1 MPERV
6 TNLRLEWEF
15 SQCSLSVM
23 GHHSSPI
30 RKVSAKRFPPE
41 MVGQP
46 EIGQKTFLVSLDFP
60 AGRGTLLAHCAI
72 EKAGIH
78 QPNGNERL
86 FGRYTG

>member
-1 MPERV
+1 
-6 TNLRLEWEF
+6 
-15 SQCSLSVM
+15 
-23 GHHSSPI
+23 
-30 RKVSAKRFPPE
+30 

-86 FGRYTG
+86 FGRKLEEKASKKKYFSNLTHYSHTGLHVSEIFILWLVLGWKRS